1 MAIEK
6 VTGIVLDTVK
16 YSDRHNIVTVFA
28 REQGRVGL
36 LVSAGQGKAA
46 RVRNAML
53 MPLSVIS
60 ADVNFNPSR
69 DLQFLTRFSRDV
81 LWKDLYFN
89 PVKSAIG
96 MFVAEFVAAY
106 VRQSPPDPLL
116 WDYIFL
122 SLRELDTYN
131 ASPANF
137 HLAFLVGFLDYAGI
151 RPDLSEWCPDAW
163 FDMQGGSTTLVPPP
177 HRDVLAPSQT
187 SLLPLMARMNMR
199 TARIFRF
206 SAAERRHLLSTLLR
220 YYSLHF
226 PGMANLRSPSILAEV
241 FA

>member
-16 YSDRHNIVTVFA
+16 YSDRHNIVTIFA

-36 LVSAGQGKAA
+36 LVSASHGKAA

-60 ADVNFNPSR
+60 ADVNFNLSR
-69 DLQFLTRFSRDV
+69 DLQFLTRFNRDV
-81 LWKDLYFN
+81 PWKDLYFN

-116 WDYIFL
+116 WDYIVA
-122 SLRELDTYN
+122 SLQELDS
-131 ASPANF
+131 AAGSPANF
-137 HLAFLVGFLDYAGI
+137 HLAFLTGFLGYAGI
-151 RPDLSEWCPDAW
+151 RPDISAWRPDSW
-163 FDMQGGSTTLVPPP
+163 FDMRGGSTTLVPPP
-177 HRDVLAPSQT
+177 HKDVLTPGQT
-187 SLLPLMARMNMR
+187 ALLPLIVRMNMR
-199 TARIFRF
+199 TAHLFRF
-206 SAAERRHLLSTLLR
+206 SAAERRLFLSILLR

-226 PGMANLRSPSILAEV
+226 PGMANLHSPSVLAEV